1 MTHQNL
7 PIAAP
12 SRNSEYRWT
21 APKMVAFLRALAE
34 AGDVARAAKSVGM
47 SRQSAYRLR
56 ARLGDGQFG
65 RAWNMAQRMGV
76 EARWRERA
84 ARHASGRVF
93 EWTEPR

>member
-1 MTHQNL
+1 MTHQTS

-34 AGDVARAAKSVGM
+34 VGDVARAARSVGM

-65 RAWNMAQRMGV
+65 RAWEMAQRMGI
-76 EARWRERA
+76 EARWRDRA
-84 ARHASGRVF
+84 NRHFSVRPG
-93 EWTEPR
+93 PR